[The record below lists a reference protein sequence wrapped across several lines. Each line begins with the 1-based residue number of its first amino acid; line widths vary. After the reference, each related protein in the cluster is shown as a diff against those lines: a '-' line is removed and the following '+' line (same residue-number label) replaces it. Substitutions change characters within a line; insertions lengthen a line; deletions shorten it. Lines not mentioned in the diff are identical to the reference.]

1 MMVKIIKELN
11 NNFQRVKEDNL
22 ILFKMTEFSTVI
34 N

>member
-1 MMVKIIKELN
+1 MILKIIKELN

-22 ILFKMTEFSTVI
+22 IIFLMTEISIMI